1 MSFPVTKSS
10 VINFDNATTAAL
22 ETVLTTLKK
31 QSQHVKSVSVLANF
45 SIDHETTLAKHVPV
59 VVQGLVV
66 QTTKEYKLSEEDK
79 SWFHPYV
86 TKGRSVYSIQKP
98 VAKSSLKEL
107 ELDTIGNSVGEYSIS
122 RADEFG
128 CEHTEHR
135 IVVDVS
141 AEKIFENTYDKWL
154 QEGITAGELDV
165 EMKHMKFGNTYSVAS
180 HVEELRNDIAKQ
192 LSTDAKL
199 VHSDMSHGILSDL
212 TSVYFVNAAV
222 KTSSAILV
230 KSSSLGGYR
239 MYNTHDNTQKF
250 YPSNLGKSTEF
261 YSWDELSSQNCA
273 KITDTCM
280 WKGSLTANAQV
291 MRSLSIKSPKQME
304 QEYNI
309 SLNDTLK
316 MTHCAFSPSDSFID
330 NIDPAD
336 VLRIT
341 PTSAQNRKASDLMSA
356 PFNMEHPVLQKLM
369 NNIQNIQAKFPNFKL
384 FNPKVVS
391 GGRITLPREVYK
403 NVI

>member
-10 VINFDNATTAAL
+10 VIKFDNATTAAL
-22 ETVLTTLKK
+22 ESVLTTLNK

-45 SIDHETTLAKHVPV
+45 SVDHETTLARNVPV

-79 SWFHPYV
+79 SWFHPCV
-86 TKGRSVYSIQKP
+86 TKGRSVYSIQQS
-98 VAKSSLKEL
+98 VAKSSLQ
-107 ELDTIGNSVGEYSIS
+107 ELDLETIGNSVGEFSIS
-122 RADEFG
+122 RPDEFG
-128 CEHTEHR
+128 CEQTEHR
-135 IVVDVS
+135 LVVDVS
-141 AEKIFENTYDKWL
+141 AEKTFESAYNKWL
-154 QEGITAGELDV
+154 QEGITAGELDA
-165 EMKHMKFGNTYSVAS
+165 EMKRMKFGNTYSVAT
-180 HVEELRNDIAKQ
+180 HVEELRNNIAEQ
-192 LSTDAKL
+192 VSTDAKL
-199 VHSDMSHGILSDL
+199 IHSDMSHGILSDL
-212 TSVYFVNAAV
+212 SSVYFVNAVV
-222 KTSSAILV
+222 KTSPSILV

-239 MYNTHDNTQKF
+239 MYNTHDSKQKF
-250 YPSNLGKSTEF
+250 YPSNLGKSDTF
-261 YSWDELSSQNCA
+261 YSWDELSPQNCA

-280 WKGSLTANAQV
+280 WKGSLSANAQV
-291 MRSLSIKSPKQME
+291 MRPLSIKSPKQME
-304 QEYNI
+304 EEYNI

-336 VLRIT
+336 LLRIT
-341 PTSAQNRKASDLMSA
+341 PTSAQDHKASDSMSA
-356 PFNMEHPVLQKLM
+356 PFNMEHPVLHKLM
-369 NNIQNIQAKFPNFKL
+369 NNIHDIQAKFPNFKL

>member
-1 MSFPVTKSS
+1 MSFSVTKSS

-45 SIDHETTLAKHVPV
+45 SVDHETTIAKRVPV

-79 SWFHPYV
+79 SWFHPCV
-86 TKGRSVYSIQKP
+86 TKGRSVYSIQQS
-98 VAKSSLKEL
+98 VAKSSLQQL
-107 ELDTIGNSVGEYSIS
+107 DLDTLGNSVGEYSIS
-122 RADEFG
+122 HADEFG
-128 CEHTEHR
+128 CEQMENR
-135 IVVDVS
+135 IIIDVS
-141 AEKIFENTYDKWL
+141 AEKTFESAYNKWL
-154 QEGITAGELDV
+154 QEGTTAGELDA
-165 EMKHMKFGNTYSVAS
+165 EMKRMKFGNTYSVAA
-180 HVEELRNDIAKQ
+180 HVEELRNDIAKE
-192 LSTDAKL
+192 LCTDAKL
-199 VHSDMSHGILSDL
+199 IHSDMSHGILSDL
-212 TSVYFVNAAV
+212 SSVYFVNAAV
-222 KTSSAILV
+222 KTSPAILV

-239 MYNTHDNTQKF
+239 MYNTHNDKQKF
-250 YPSNLGKSTEF
+250 YPANLGKSIGF
-261 YSWDELSSQNCA
+261 YSWDELSQQNCA

-291 MRSLSIKSPKQME
+291 MRPLSIKSPKEME

-330 NIDPAD
+330 NIEPSD

-341 PTSAQNRKASDLMSA
+341 PTSAQNRKASDSMSA
-356 PFNMEHPVLQKLM
+356 PFNMEHPVLHKLM
-369 NNIQNIQAKFPNFKL
+369 NNIQDIQAKFPNFKL

>member
-10 VINFDNATTAAL
+10 VIKFDNATTAAL
-22 ETVLTTLKK
+22 ESVLTTLNK

-45 SIDHETTLAKHVPV
+45 SVDHETTIARKVPV

-79 SWFHPYV
+79 SWFHPCV
-86 TKGRSVYSIQKP
+86 TKGRSVYSIQKS
-98 VAKSSLKEL
+98 VAKSSLQ
-107 ELDTIGNSVGEYSIS
+107 ELDLETIGNSVGEFSIS
-122 RADEFG
+122 RPDEFG
-128 CEHTEHR
+128 CEQTEHR
-135 IVVDVS
+135 LIVDVS
-141 AEKIFENTYDKWL
+141 AEKTFESAYNKWL
-154 QEGITAGELDV
+154 QEGITAGELDA
-165 EMKHMKFGNTYSVAS
+165 EMKRMKFGNTYSVAS
-180 HVEELRNDIAKQ
+180 HVEELRNDIAQ
-192 LSTDAKL
+192 QVSTDAKL

-212 TSVYFVNAAV
+212 SSVYFVNAAV
-222 KTSSAILV
+222 KTSPSILV

-239 MYNTHDNTQKF
+239 MYNTHDSKQKF
-250 YPSNLGKSTEF
+250 YPSNLGKSTGF
-261 YSWDELSSQNCA
+261 YSWDELSPQNCA

-291 MRSLSIKSPKQME
+291 MRPLSIKSPKQME
-304 QEYNI
+304 QEYNL

-330 NIDPAD
+330 NIEPSD

-341 PTSAQNRKASDLMSA
+341 PTSAQNRTASDSMSA
-356 PFNMEHPVLQKLM
+356 PFNMGHPVLHKLM
-369 NNIQNIQAKFPNFKL
+369 NNIQDIQAKFPNFKL

>member
-1 MSFPVTKSS
+1 MSFSVTKSS

-31 QSQHVKSVSVLANF
+31 QSQHVKSVSILANF
-45 SIDHETTLAKHVPV
+45 SIDHETTIAKRVPV

-66 QTTKEYKLSEEDK
+66 QTTKEYKLSEEDQ
-79 SWFHPYV
+79 SWFHPCV
-86 TKGRSVYSIQKP
+86 TKGRSVYSIQQS
-98 VAKSSLKEL
+98 VAKSSLQQL
-107 ELDTIGNSVGEYSIS
+107 DLDTLGNSVGEYSVS
-122 RADEFG
+122 HADEFG
-128 CEHTEHR
+128 CEQVENR

-141 AEKIFENTYDKWL
+141 AEKTFESAYNKWL
-154 QEGITAGELDV
+154 QEGITAGELDA
-165 EMKHMKFGNTYSVAS
+165 EMKRMQFGNTYSVAA
-180 HVEELRNDIAKQ
+180 HVEELRNDIAEQ

-199 VHSDMSHGILSDL
+199 IHSDMSHGILSDL
-212 TSVYFVNAAV
+212 SSVYFVNAAV
-222 KTSSAILV
+222 KASSSILV

-239 MYNTHDNTQKF
+239 MYNTHDAKQKF
-250 YPSNLGKSTEF
+250 YPSNLGKSTGF
-261 YSWDELSSQNCA
+261 YSWDELSPQNCA

-291 MRSLSIKSPKQME
+291 MRSLSIKSPKSME

-309 SLNDTLK
+309 SLHDTLK

-330 NIDPAD
+330 SIEPAD

-341 PTSAQNRKASDLMSA
+341 PTSAQNCRASDSMSA
-356 PFNMEHPVLQKLM
+356 PFSMEHPVLQKLM
-369 NNIQNIQAKFPNFKL
+369 DNIENIQVLFPKFKL

>member
-1 MSFPVTKSS
+1 MSFSVTKSS
-10 VINFDNATTAAL
+10 VIKFDNATTAAL
-22 ETVLTTLKK
+22 ESVLTTLNK

-45 SIDHETTLAKHVPV
+45 SVDHETTIARNVPV

-66 QTTKEYKLSEEDK
+66 QTSKEYKLSEEDK
-79 SWFHPYV
+79 SWFHPCV
-86 TKGRSVYSIQKP
+86 TKGRSVYSIQKS
-98 VAKSSLKEL
+98 VAKSSLQ
-107 ELDTIGNSVGEYSIS
+107 ELDLETIGNSVGEFSIS
-122 RADEFG
+122 RPDEFG
-128 CEHTEHR
+128 CEQIEHR
-135 IVVDVS
+135 LVVDVS
-141 AEKIFENTYDKWL
+141 AEKTFESAYNKWL
-154 QEGITAGELDV
+154 QEGITAGEIDT

-180 HVEELRNDIAKQ
+180 HVEELRNDIAQ
-192 LSTDAKL
+192 QVSTDAKL

-212 TSVYFVNAAV
+212 SSVYFVNAAV
-222 KTSSAILV
+222 KTSPSILV

-239 MYNTHDNTQKF
+239 MYNTHDSKQKF
-250 YPSNLGKSTEF
+250 YPSNLGKSTGF
-261 YSWDELSSQNCA
+261 YSWDELSPQNCA

-291 MRSLSIKSPKQME
+291 MRPLSIKSPKQME
-304 QEYNI
+304 QEYNL

-330 NIDPAD
+330 NIDPSD

-341 PTSAQNRKASDLMSA
+341 PTSAQNRTASDSMSA
-356 PFNMEHPVLQKLM
+356 PFNMEHPVLHKLM
-369 NNIQNIQAKFPNFKL
+369 NNIQDIQAKFPNFKL

>member
-10 VINFDNATTAAL
+10 VIKFDNATTAAL
-22 ETVLTTLKK
+22 ESVLTTLNK

-45 SIDHETTLAKHVPV
+45 SVDHETTIARKVPV

-79 SWFHPYV
+79 SWFHPCV
-86 TKGRSVYSIQKP
+86 TKGRSVYSIQKS
-98 VAKSSLKEL
+98 VAKSSLQ
-107 ELDTIGNSVGEYSIS
+107 ELDLETIGNSVGEFSIS
-122 RADEFG
+122 RPDEFG
-128 CEHTEHR
+128 CEQIEHR
-135 IVVDVS
+135 LIVDVS
-141 AEKIFENTYDKWL
+141 AEKTFESAYNKWL
-154 QEGITAGELDV
+154 QEGITAGEIDA

-180 HVEELRNDIAKQ
+180 HVEELRNDIAQ
-192 LSTDAKL
+192 QVSTDAKL

-212 TSVYFVNAAV
+212 SSVYFVNAAV
-222 KTSSAILV
+222 KTSPSILV

-239 MYNTHDNTQKF
+239 MYNTHDSKQKF
-250 YPSNLGKSTEF
+250 YPSNLGKSTGF
-261 YSWDELSSQNCA
+261 YSWDELSPQNCA

-291 MRSLSIKSPKQME
+291 MRPLSIKSPKQME
-304 QEYNI
+304 QEYNL

-330 NIDPAD
+330 NIDPSD

-341 PTSAQNRKASDLMSA
+341 PTSAQNRTASDSMSA
-356 PFNMEHPVLQKLM
+356 PFNMEHPVLHKLM
-369 NNIQNIQAKFPNFKL
+369 NNIQDIQAKFPNFKL

>member
-10 VINFDNATTAAL
+10 VIKFDNATTAAL
-22 ETVLTTLKK
+22 ESVLTTLNK

-45 SIDHETTLAKHVPV
+45 SVDHETTLARNVPV

-79 SWFHPYV
+79 SWFHPCV
-86 TKGRSVYSIQKP
+86 TKGRSVYSIQQS
-98 VAKSSLKEL
+98 VAKSSLQ
-107 ELDTIGNSVGEYSIS
+107 ELDLETIGNSVGEFSIS
-122 RADEFG
+122 RPDEFG
-128 CEHTEHR
+128 CEQTEHR
-135 IVVDVS
+135 LVVDVS
-141 AEKIFENTYDKWL
+141 AEKTFESAYNKWL
-154 QEGITAGELDV
+154 QEGITAGELDA
-165 EMKHMKFGNTYSVAS
+165 EMKRMKFGNTYSVAT
-180 HVEELRNDIAKQ
+180 HVEELRNNIAEQ
-192 LSTDAKL
+192 VSTDAKL
-199 VHSDMSHGILSDL
+199 IHSDMSHGILSDL
-212 TSVYFVNAAV
+212 SSVYFVNAAV
-222 KTSSAILV
+222 KTSPSILV

-239 MYNTHDNTQKF
+239 MYNTHDSKQKF
-250 YPSNLGKSTEF
+250 YPSNLGKSDTF
-261 YSWDELSSQNCA
+261 YSWDELSPQNCA

-280 WKGSLTANAQV
+280 WKGSLSANAQV
-291 MRSLSIKSPKQME
+291 MRPLSIKSPKQME
-304 QEYNI
+304 EEYNI

-336 VLRIT
+336 LLRIT
-341 PTSAQNRKASDLMSA
+341 PTSAQDHKASDSMSA
-356 PFNMEHPVLQKLM
+356 PFNMEHPVLHKLM
-369 NNIQNIQAKFPNFKL
+369 NNIHDIQAKFPNFKL

>member
-10 VINFDNATTAAL
+10 VIKFDNATTAAL
-22 ETVLTTLKK
+22 ESVLTTLNK

-45 SIDHETTLAKHVPV
+45 SVDHETTLARNVPV

-79 SWFHPYV
+79 SWFHPCV
-86 TKGRSVYSIQKP
+86 TKGRSVYSIQQS
-98 VAKSSLKEL
+98 VAKSSLQ
-107 ELDTIGNSVGEYSIS
+107 ELDLETIGNSVGEFSIS
-122 RADEFG
+122 RPDEFG
-128 CEHTEHR
+128 CEQIEHR
-135 IVVDVS
+135 LVVDVS
-141 AEKIFENTYDKWL
+141 AEKTFESAYNKWL
-154 QEGITAGELDV
+154 QEGITAGELDA
-165 EMKHMKFGNTYSVAS
+165 EMKRMKFGNTYSVAT
-180 HVEELRNDIAKQ
+180 HVEELRNNIAEQ
-192 LSTDAKL
+192 VSTDAKL
-199 VHSDMSHGILSDL
+199 IHSDMSHGILSDL
-212 TSVYFVNAAV
+212 SSVYFVNAVV
-222 KTSSAILV
+222 KTSPSILV

-239 MYNTHDNTQKF
+239 MYNTHDSKQKF
-250 YPSNLGKSTEF
+250 YPSNLGKSDTF
-261 YSWDELSSQNCA
+261 YSWDELSPQNCA

-280 WKGSLTANAQV
+280 WKGSLSANAQV
-291 MRSLSIKSPKQME
+291 MRPLSIKSPKQME
-304 QEYNI
+304 EEYNI

-336 VLRIT
+336 LLRIT
-341 PTSAQNRKASDLMSA
+341 PTSAQDHKASDSMSA
-356 PFNMEHPVLQKLM
+356 PFNMEHPVLHKLM
-369 NNIQNIQAKFPNFKL
+369 NNIHDIQAKFPNFKL

>member
-10 VINFDNATTAAL
+10 VIKFDNATTAAL
-22 ETVLTTLKK
+22 ESVLTTLNK

-45 SIDHETTLAKHVPV
+45 SVDHETTIARKVPV

-79 SWFHPYV
+79 SWFHPCV
-86 TKGRSVYSIQKP
+86 TKGRSVYSIQKS
-98 VAKSSLKEL
+98 VAKSSLQ
-107 ELDTIGNSVGEYSIS
+107 ELDLETIGNSVGEFSIS
-122 RADEFG
+122 RPDEFG
-128 CEHTEHR
+128 CEQTEHR
-135 IVVDVS
+135 LVVDVS
-141 AEKIFENTYDKWL
+141 AEKTFESAYNKWL
-154 QEGITAGELDV
+154 QEGITAGELDA
-165 EMKHMKFGNTYSVAS
+165 EMKRMKFGNTYSVAT
-180 HVEELRNDIAKQ
+180 HVEELRNNIAEQ
-192 LSTDAKL
+192 VSTDAKL
-199 VHSDMSHGILSDL
+199 IHSDMSHGILSDL
-212 TSVYFVNAAV
+212 SSVYFVNAVV
-222 KTSSAILV
+222 KTSPSILV

-239 MYNTHDNTQKF
+239 MYNTHDSKQKF
-250 YPSNLGKSTEF
+250 YPSNLGKSDTF
-261 YSWDELSSQNCA
+261 YSWDELSPQNCA

-280 WKGSLTANAQV
+280 WKGSLSANAQV
-291 MRSLSIKSPKQME
+291 MRPLSIKSPKQME

-341 PTSAQNRKASDLMSA
+341 PTSAQNRTASDSMSA
-356 PFNMEHPVLQKLM
+356 PFNMEHPVLHKLM
-369 NNIQNIQAKFPNFKL
+369 NNIQDIQAKFPNFKL

>member
-10 VINFDNATTAAL
+10 VIKFDNATTAAL
-22 ETVLTTLKK
+22 ESVLTTLNK

-45 SIDHETTLAKHVPV
+45 SVDHETTIARKVPV

-79 SWFHPYV
+79 SWFHPCV
-86 TKGRSVYSIQKP
+86 TKGRSVYSIQKS
-98 VAKSSLKEL
+98 VAKSSLQ
-107 ELDTIGNSVGEYSIS
+107 ELDFETIGNSVGEFSIS
-122 RADEFG
+122 RPDEFG
-128 CEHTEHR
+128 CEQTEHR
-135 IVVDVS
+135 LVVDVS
-141 AEKIFENTYDKWL
+141 AEKTFESAYNKWL
-154 QEGITAGELDV
+154 QEGITAGELDA
-165 EMKHMKFGNTYSVAS
+165 EMKRMKFGNTYSVAT
-180 HVEELRNDIAKQ
+180 HVEELRNNIAEQ
-192 LSTDAKL
+192 VSTDAKL
-199 VHSDMSHGILSDL
+199 IHSDMSHGILSDL
-212 TSVYFVNAAV
+212 SSVYFVNAAV
-222 KTSSAILV
+222 KTSPSILV

-239 MYNTHDNTQKF
+239 MYNTHDSKQKF
-250 YPSNLGKSTEF
+250 YPSNLGKSDTF
-261 YSWDELSSQNCA
+261 YSWDELSPQNCA

-280 WKGSLTANAQV
+280 WKGSLSANAQV
-291 MRSLSIKSPKQME
+291 MRPLSIKSPKQME

-341 PTSAQNRKASDLMSA
+341 PTSAQNRTASDSMSA
-356 PFNMEHPVLQKLM
+356 PFNMEHPVLHKLM
-369 NNIQNIQAKFPNFKL
+369 NNIQDIQAKFPNFKL

>member
-10 VINFDNATTAAL
+10 VIKFDNATTAAL
-22 ETVLTTLKK
+22 ESVLTTLNK

-45 SIDHETTLAKHVPV
+45 SVDHETTIARKVPV

-79 SWFHPYV
+79 SWFHPCV
-86 TKGRSVYSIQKP
+86 TKGRSVYSIQKS
-98 VAKSSLKEL
+98 VAKSSLQ
-107 ELDTIGNSVGEYSIS
+107 ELDLETIGNSVGEFSIS
-122 RADEFG
+122 RPDEFG
-128 CEHTEHR
+128 CEQTEHR
-135 IVVDVS
+135 LVVDVS
-141 AEKIFENTYDKWL
+141 AEKTFESAYNKWL
-154 QEGITAGELDV
+154 QEGITAGELDA
-165 EMKHMKFGNTYSVAS
+165 EMKRMKFGNTYSVAT
-180 HVEELRNDIAKQ
+180 HVEELRNNIAEQ
-192 LSTDAKL
+192 VSTDAKL
-199 VHSDMSHGILSDL
+199 IHSDMSHGILSDL

-222 KTSSAILV
+222 KTSPSILV

-239 MYNTHDNTQKF
+239 MYNTHDSKQKF
-250 YPSNLGKSTEF
+250 YPSNLGKSDTF
-261 YSWDELSSQNCA
+261 YSWDELSPQNCA

-280 WKGSLTANAQV
+280 WKGSLSANAQV
-291 MRSLSIKSPKQME
+291 MRPLSIKSPKQME

-341 PTSAQNRKASDLMSA
+341 PTSAQNRTASDSMSA
-356 PFNMEHPVLQKLM
+356 PFNMEHPVLHKLM
-369 NNIQNIQAKFPNFKL
+369 NNIQDIQAKFPNFKL

>member
-10 VINFDNATTAAL
+10 IIKFDNDTTAAL
-22 ETVLTTLKK
+22 ECVLTTLNK

-45 SIDHETTLAKHVPV
+45 SVDHETTIARNVPV

-79 SWFHPYV
+79 SWFHPCV
-86 TKGRSVYSIQKP
+86 TKGRSVYSIQKS
-98 VAKSSLKEL
+98 VAKSSLQ
-107 ELDTIGNSVGEYSIS
+107 ELDLETIGNSVGEFSIS
-122 RADEFG
+122 RPDEFG
-128 CEHTEHR
+128 CEQIEHR
-135 IVVDVS
+135 LVVDVS
-141 AEKIFENTYDKWL
+141 AEKTFESAYNKWL
-154 QEGITAGELDV
+154 QEGITAGEIDA
-165 EMKHMKFGNTYSVAS
+165 EMKRMKFGNTYSVAS
-180 HVEELRNDIAKQ
+180 HVEELRNNIAQ
-192 LSTDAKL
+192 QVSTDAKL

-212 TSVYFVNAAV
+212 SSVYFVNAAV
-222 KTSSAILV
+222 KTSPSILV

-239 MYNTHDNTQKF
+239 MYNTHDSKQKF
-250 YPSNLGKSTEF
+250 YPSNLGKSTGF
-261 YSWDELSSQNCA
+261 YSWDELSPQNCA

-291 MRSLSIKSPKQME
+291 MRPLSIKSPKQME
-304 QEYNI
+304 QEYNL

-330 NIDPAD
+330 NIDPSD

-341 PTSAQNRKASDLMSA
+341 PTSAQNRTASDSMSA
-356 PFNMEHPVLQKLM
+356 PFNMEHPVLHKLM
-369 NNIQNIQAKFPNFKL
+369 NNIQDIQAKFPNFML

>member
-10 VINFDNATTAAL
+10 VIKFDNATTAAL
-22 ETVLTTLKK
+22 ESVLTTLNK

-45 SIDHETTLAKHVPV
+45 SVDHETTLAKRMAV

-79 SWFHPYV
+79 SWFHPCV
-86 TKGRSVYSIQKP
+86 TKGRSIYSIQNS
-98 VAKSSLKEL
+98 VAKSSLQQL
-107 ELDTIGNSVGEYSIS
+107 DLDTIGNSVGEYSIS
-122 RADEFG
+122 HADEFG
-128 CEHTEHR
+128 CEQIEHR

-141 AEKIFENTYDKWL
+141 AEQTLGDAYNKWL

-165 EMKHMKFGNTYSVAS
+165 EMKRMKFGTTYSVAA
-180 HVEELRNDIAKQ
+180 HVEELRNDIAGQ

-212 TSVYFVNAAV
+212 SSVYFVNAAV
-222 KTSSAILV
+222 KTSSSILV

-239 MYNTHDNTQKF
+239 MYNTLGQQKF
-250 YPSNLGKSTEF
+250 YPSNLGKSTGF
-261 YSWDELSSQNCA
+261 YSWDELSAQICA

-280 WKGSLTANAQV
+280 WKGSLSANAQV
-291 MRSLSIKSPKQME
+291 MRQLSIKSPKKME
-304 QEYNI
+304 EEYNI
-309 SLNDTLK
+309 SLNHTLK

-330 NIDPAD
+330 NIDPVD
-336 VLRIT
+336 LLRIT
-341 PTSAQNRKASDLMSA
+341 PTSAQDHKASDSMSA
-356 PFNMEHPVLQKLM
+356 PFTMEHPVLHKLM
-369 NNIQNIQAKFPNFKL
+369 NNIQDIQAKFPNFKL

-403 NVI
+403 NVL

>member
-10 VINFDNATTAAL
+10 VIKFDNATTAAL
-22 ETVLTTLKK
+22 ESVLTTLNK

-45 SIDHETTLAKHVPV
+45 SVDHETTIARKVPV

-79 SWFHPYV
+79 SWFHPCV
-86 TKGRSVYSIQKP
+86 TKGRSVYSIQKS
-98 VAKSSLKEL
+98 VAKSSLQ
-107 ELDTIGNSVGEYSIS
+107 ELDLETIGNSVGEFSIS
-122 RADEFG
+122 RPDEFG
-128 CEHTEHR
+128 CEQTEHR
-135 IVVDVS
+135 LVVDVS
-141 AEKIFENTYDKWL
+141 AEKTFESAYNKWL
-154 QEGITAGELDV
+154 QEGITAGELDA
-165 EMKHMKFGNTYSVAS
+165 EMKRMKFGNTYSVAT
-180 HVEELRNDIAKQ
+180 HVEELRNNIAEQ
-192 LSTDAKL
+192 VSTDAKL
-199 VHSDMSHGILSDL
+199 IHSDMSHGILSDL
-212 TSVYFVNAAV
+212 SSVYFVNAAV
-222 KTSSAILV
+222 KTSPSILV

-239 MYNTHDNTQKF
+239 MYNTHDSKQKF
-250 YPSNLGKSTEF
+250 YPSNLGKSDTF
-261 YSWDELSSQNCA
+261 YSWDELSPQNCA

-280 WKGSLTANAQV
+280 WKGSLSANAQV
-291 MRSLSIKSPKQME
+291 MRPLSIKSPKQME

-341 PTSAQNRKASDLMSA
+341 PTSAQNRTASDSMSA
-356 PFNMEHPVLQKLM
+356 PFNMEHPVLHKLM
-369 NNIQNIQAKFPNFKL
+369 NNIQDIQAKFPNFKL

>member
-45 SIDHETTLAKHVPV
+45 SVDHETTLAKHVPV

-86 TKGRSVYSIQKP
+86 TKGRSVFSIQKS
-98 VAKSSLKEL
+98 VAKSSLKAL

-128 CEHTEHR
+128 CEQTEHR

-141 AEKIFENTYDKWL
+141 AEKIFESTYNKWL
-154 QEGITAGELDV
+154 QEGITAGELDA

-180 HVEELRNDIAKQ
+180 HVEELRKDIAEQ

-212 TSVYFVNAAV
+212 SSVYFVNAAV
-222 KTSSAILV
+222 KASPSILV

-239 MYNTHDNTQKF
+239 MYNTLGQQKF
-250 YPSNLGKSTEF
+250 YPSNLGKSIGF
-261 YSWDELSSQNCA
+261 YSWDELSPQNCA

-291 MRSLSIKSPKQME
+291 MRPLSIKSPKEME

-309 SLNDTLK
+309 SLNETLK
-316 MTHCAFSPSDSFID
+316 MIHCAFSPSDSFID

-336 VLRIT
+336 ILRIT

-369 NNIQNIQAKFPNFKL
+369 NNIQDIQAKFPNFKL